1 MALMEAPNYIALM
14 SDNIDRLG
22 KSFTASTYG
31 AFAGQLTPFLSGLLV
46 LYLVFWGFRF
56 WQGRGESSVVD
67 IAFRFLRIAII
78 FSIATGWG
86 PIQTLAYGVIS
97 GIPMAISSV
106 MMNNIVN
113 TGRGSMSQM
122 TVERDLYDFY
132 QIALLASTR
141 ISSPFP
147 DKAAPDPVLK
157 QAAVNTN
164 PPSKSAVG
172 NKGMPDD
179 VLLSSLHSGIVWIA
193 AALFVAYAIFLMLFS
208 KLALWI
214 VLALAPG
221 FIVTLLF
228 RGASRFFSGWLTVAI
243 QTMLVPIFFYAF
255 LSFFMIIIKDVVITL
270 KISTD
275 HGAVPTI
282 REIAPFVLVCFAGLF
297 LLAQIVPLS
306 ARIAGGAQKWV
317 GDALQGGVERALP
330 TSFANGKSDGG
341 TANGKT
347 TRLNMVPSGM
357 QAPPQGSQSSM
368 SEMND
373 TLIRDIQDRNLAI
386 NRQSGNR

>member
-1 MALMEAPNYIALM
+1 M
-14 SDNIDRLG
+14 
-22 KSFTASTYG
+22 
-31 AFAGQLTPFLSGLLV
+31 
-46 LYLVFWGFRF
+46 VFWGFRF